1 MSGYSIRLLIPKLK
15 TIQNRIKNKNVGYSK
30 EIGGGLSAN
39 LIESPPHANVL
50 TTTTIAPLLLPLPS
64 PMKNCTVQEPDKP
77 MGLFFFL
84 IFNNSL
90 FNLYFKIA
98 PKCLDEDYYD
108 EDEDD
113 LGDRLGQN
121 AVLSLI
127 GGILFFL

>member
-77 MGLFFFL
+77 MGLFFF
-84 IFNNSL
+84 FN
-90 FNLYFKIA
+90 F
-98 PKCLDEDYYD
+98 
-108 EDEDD
+108 
-113 LGDRLGQN
+113 
-121 AVLSLI
+121 
-127 GGILFFL
+127 